1 MKIFLKLFDYF
12 FIGFSF
18 LASKKLVAILT
29 ICLFLSLIQV
39 STGYREDLR
48 LLEQEMMYEKG
59 NPSIRYYQDEGWK
72 VDYGNGSAISDLFS
86 CYQKQLKN
94 EEIPETIMN
103 YVQML
108 NDIYDQDNA
117 YFSFLYQD
125 LECFTHLKRIRI

>member
-39 STGYREDLR
+39 STGYREELR

-86 CYQKQLKN
+86 CYQ
-94 EEIPETIMN
+94 
-103 YVQML
+103 
-108 NDIYDQDNA
+108 
-117 YFSFLYQD
+117 S
-125 LECFTHLKRIRI
+125 